1 MANLS
6 VESFLL
12 VFQGGV
18 SKPPAVWAVAARMRH
33 GAAPG
38 PRAVTRTHMVP
49 SLAAKLQ
56 PEVFLLRKVEVAA
69 GEVEQPFST
78 GFLLANKHTTE
89 AAG

>member
-1 MANLS
+1 MRA
-6 VESFLL
+6 
-12 VFQGGV
+12 G
-18 SKPPAVWAVAARMRH
+18 AAGMWH

-38 PRAVTRTHMVP
+38 PHAATCTHVVP

-56 PEVFLLRKVEVAA
+56 PEVLLLRKAEVAA
-69 GEVEQPFST
+69 GEVEQPFPA